1 MIPVTFYSSIMIC
14 LHLKQNLFQN
24 KLQSTA
30 DLSMKLTRSAAIVLL
45 QASTQANQFASAIDR
60 ADNITNEAT

>member
-1 MIPVTFYSSIMIC
+1 MIC

-45 QASTQANQFASAIDR
+45 QASTQANQCASAIDP

>member
-45 QASTQANQFASAIDR
+45 QASTQANQFASAIDP

>member
-1 MIPVTFYSSIMIC
+1 MIC

-45 QASTQANQFASAIDR
+45 QAGTQANQFASAIDR
-60 ADNITNEAT
+60 ADKHNK

>member
-45 QASTQANQFASAIDR
+45 QAGTQANQFASAIDR
-60 ADNITNEAT
+60 ADKHNK

>member
-45 QASTQANQFASAIDR
+45 QASTLANQFASAIDR

>member
-24 KLQSTA
+24 KLQSTS

-45 QASTQANQFASAIDR
+45 QASTQANQFASAIDP

>member
-14 LHLKQNLFQN
+14 FHLKQNLFQN

-30 DLSMKLTRSAAIVLL
+30 DFSMKLTRSAAIVLL
-45 QASTQANQFASAIDR
+45 QAGTQANQFASAIDC
-60 ADNITNEAT
+60 ADNITNEVR

>member
-1 MIPVTFYSSIMIC
+1 MIC

-30 DLSMKLTRSAAIVLL
+30 DLSMKLTRSATIVLL
-45 QASTQANQFASAIDR
+45 QAGTQANQFASAIDR
-60 ADNITNEAT
+60 ADNITNEVT